1 MLAQGHSR
9 KDQVLQHPVAKH
21 IFFLFLYL
29 IYCHTENSISA
40 RSVHFGGYPCL
51 EILLASH
58 LNFKIGFLRSF

>member
-21 IFFLFLYL
+21 IFYFL
-29 IYCHTENSISA
+29 NSISA

-58 LNFKIGFLRSF
+58 LNDKIGFLRSF